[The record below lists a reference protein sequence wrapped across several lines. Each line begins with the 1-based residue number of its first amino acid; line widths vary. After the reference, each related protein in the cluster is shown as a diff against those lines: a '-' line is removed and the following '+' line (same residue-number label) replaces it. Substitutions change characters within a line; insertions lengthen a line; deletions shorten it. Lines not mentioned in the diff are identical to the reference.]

1 MSIEYLFELGG
12 ENTNVARY
20 EVETV
25 LECEG
30 YNPREVFNQ
39 HSAVTFNLS
48 KSLNENTINR
58 LGMTK
63 RISKVIHSS
72 NNKDIKIG
80 SKTYTQIHSSK
91 EDFGYSSLREIK

>member
-30 YNPREVFNQ
+30 YNPKEMFNPQ
-39 HSAVTFNLS
+39 NTNTFNL
-48 KSLNENTINR
+48 
-58 LGMTK
+58 
-63 RISKVIHSS
+63 
-72 NNKDIKIG
+72 
-80 SKTYTQIHSSK
+80 
-91 EDFGYSSLREIK
+91 